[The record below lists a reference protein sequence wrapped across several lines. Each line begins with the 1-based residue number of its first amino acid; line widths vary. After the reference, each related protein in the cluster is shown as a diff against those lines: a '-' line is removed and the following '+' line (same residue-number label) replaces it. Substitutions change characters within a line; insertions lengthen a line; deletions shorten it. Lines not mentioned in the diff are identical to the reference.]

1 MTRAAIGALALLAA
15 AGCGVVTG
23 PQEETTFTEIGGTL
37 IDGVEVECR
46 DIDADDCEQAV
57 SAIVNGVPHGEG
69 VERIEI
75 GPLEERLAVT
85 PTPAWAASASAVMV
99 DGFVYELVIIQEVR
113 PGPMEVTF
121 APEP

>member
-1 MTRAAIGALALLAA
+1 MTRVAA
-15 AGCGVVTG
+15 ALTLLVATGCGLVTG

-46 DIDADDCEQAV
+46 DVDAEDCDQAV

-69 VERIEI
+69 VEMIEI
-75 GPLEERLAVT
+75 GPLEARLEVT
-85 PTPAWAASASAVMV
+85 PPPAWAASARAVMV
-99 DGFVYELVIIQEVR
+99 DGFVYELVVTQAVR